1 MKLLIQRVQPMLAK
15 YFMPAQGVL
24 NKKNNWLGLE
34 RGLFL
39 IFLLAVNA
47 NHLANAQL
55 IVTQPTGG
63 WRSTT
68 TANDFAQKTN
78 YPASSV
84 NTEGISPK
92 AKIMGQIVN
101 YPKLNASQA
110 KTNQP
115 PGKLIVNGTDM
126 PLKVNDGRFSRPWAF
141 GPGSNSV
148 EVKYQG
154 NNRKVQFYEAKS
166 DKGSAKLRVI
176 LSWDADQTDV
186 DLHVVSPDG
195 QHAWYGE
202 QIVANGG
209 GIDVDVTTGYGP
221 EIYSSP
227 VPIHGT
233 YLIFTNYYGGYS
245 QKTVVMATVTVITEE
260 GTGKEKRE
268 IFNVPLRKPGELQLV
283 KSIQY

>member
-1 MKLLIQRVQPMLAK
+1 MKLLIQWLQSRLT
-15 YFMPAQGVL
+15 
-24 NKKNNWLGLE
+24 KNLLSTQDERIPKNSWLGWE
-34 RGLFL
+34 RGLCMM
-39 IFLLAVNA
+39 FLLSA
-47 NHLANAQL
+47 NVFSNANAQV
-55 IVTQPTGG
+55 IVTQPMGG

-68 TANDFAQKTN
+68 TANDFSQKTN
-78 YPASSV
+78 YPASSA

-101 YPKLNASQA
+101 YPKLTASQA
-110 KTNQP
+110 KSSQLP
-115 PGKLIVNGTDM
+115 AKLIVNGTDM
-126 PLKVNDGRFSRPWAF
+126 PLKVNEGRFARPWAF

-176 LSWDADQTDV
+176 LSWDADETDV

-227 VPIHGT
+227 VPLRGT

-245 QKTVVMATVTVITEE
+245 QKTVVMATVTIITEE

>member
-1 MKLLIQRVQPMLAK
+1 MKLLIQWGQPSLFNNLMLA
-15 YFMPAQGVL
+15 QGKR
-24 NKKNNWLGLE
+24 NKKNSWLGLE
-34 RGLFL
+34 RGFCMM
-39 IFLLAVNA
+39 FLLAMNVFSNVNA
-47 NHLANAQL
+47 QA
-55 IVTQPTGG
+55 IVTQPMGG
-63 WRSTT
+63 WRSTA
-68 TANDFAQKTN
+68 TANDFSQKTN

-92 AKIMGQIVN
+92 AKIMGQIAN
-101 YPKLNASQA
+101 FPKLSASQA
-110 KTNQP
+110 KSGQLP
-115 PGKLIVNGTDM
+115 AKLIVNGTDM
-126 PLKVNDGRFSRPWAF
+126 PLKINEGKFARPWAF

-176 LSWDADQTDV
+176 LSWDADETDV

-195 QHAWYGE
+195 QHAWYGD

-221 EIYSSP
+221 EIYSNP
-227 VPIHGT
+227 VPLRGT

-245 QKTVVMATVTVITEE
+245 QKTVVMSTVTIITEE

>member
-1 MKLLIQRVQPMLAK
+1 MQLLIQWLQSRLTKNLMST
-15 YFMPAQGVL
+15 QGERIP
-24 NKKNNWLGLE
+24 KNSWLGWV
-34 RGLFL
+34 RGLSMM
-39 IFLLAVNA
+39 FLLAGNVFSN
-47 NHLANAQL
+47 ANAQV
-55 IVTQPTGG
+55 IVTQPMGG
-63 WRSTT
+63 WRSTAT
-68 TANDFAQKTN
+68 GNDFSQKTN

-92 AKIMGQIVN
+92 AKIMGQIAN
-101 YPKLNASQA
+101 FPKLSASQA
-110 KTNQP
+110 KSSQLP
-115 PGKLIVNGTDM
+115 AKLVVNGTDM
-126 PLKVNDGRFSRPWAF
+126 PLKVNEGKFARPWAF

-154 NNRKVQFYEAKS
+154 NTRKVQFYEAKS

-176 LSWDADQTDV
+176 LSWDADETDV

-195 QHAWYGE
+195 QHAWYGD

-221 EIYSSP
+221 EIYSNP
-227 VPIHGT
+227 VPLRGT

-245 QKTVVMATVTVITEE
+245 QKTVVMATVTIITEE